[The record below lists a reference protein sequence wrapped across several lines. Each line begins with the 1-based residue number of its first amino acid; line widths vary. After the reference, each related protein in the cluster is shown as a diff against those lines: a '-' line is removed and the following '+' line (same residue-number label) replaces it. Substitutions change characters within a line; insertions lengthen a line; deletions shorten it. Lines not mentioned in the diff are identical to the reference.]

1 MATSAPCTSSRS
13 SLGKGSAIPQL
24 AQKGFDGALQKL
36 MADGPEKFVRPYW
49 PGVTLTLIFA

>member
-36 MADGPEKFVRPYW
+36 MADGPEKF
-49 PGVTLTLIFA
+49 L